1 MRVFPPPRPARS
13 QEDEQLRDLVAR
25 FGARNW
31 SMIAKHFDDR
41 SSKSCRLRW
50 CNQLNPAVNK
60 HPFTEEEDMII
71 IRWHKVYGNRWASI
85 AKKLSGR
92 TDNAVKN
99 HWNST
104 LLRKYGS
111 VLIPPQ
117 RTVGPRAPAGEKD
130 AGLEGGKHGADG
142 EAAPR
147 AGKRRRASPPKAAA
161 AKAGAGASAAQTFAV
176 QTLAAQQLGAF
187 DAQANLAAGIATP
200 SSVATHTVVANPLM
214 MYLSQQRAY
223 LAAQQQAQARR
234 HEEEKAQSVA
244 ALQQLSMHQLQVQAL
259 LAGQAL
265 GGFGGAGV
273 APGQPVELAKAQQQQ
288 QQELMSMAALA
299 QLAARAGG
307 APASQDAAPAPTHAG
322 SAYMNNLLAYMQAQQ
337 QCAGVG
343 GAPGGM
349 AGQQQAQGAV
359 QGVPKPALGV
369 GAAGALGGF
378 GAYQA
383 PVAVAQGG
391 NPVAPNVQVAVATP
405 APAAGAAAGETPAA
419 EEVPAKAAPAQAAKT
434 SVGFAPPTASNP
446 KANATVAA
454 DKAATSAMQALTAL
468 AQASAQQLEDSRPA
482 QVRTPPLAKPVSPL
496 SAKAAS

>member
-1 MRVFPPPRPARS
+1 MSAPVVRAKTPWTAS
-13 QEDEQLRDLVAR
+13 EDEQLRDLVAR

-130 AGLEGGKHGADG
+130 AGLEGGKHGAD
-142 EAAPR
+142 
-147 AGKRRRASPPKAAA
+147 
-161 AKAGAGASAAQTFAV
+161 AQTFAV

-200 SSVATHTVVANPLM
+200 SGVATHTVVANPLM

-244 ALQQLSMHQLQVQAL
+244 ALQQLSMHQLQVQAI

-383 PVAVAQGG
+383 PVAAAQGG

-405 APAAGAAAGETPAA
+405 APAGGAAAGETPAA
-419 EEVPAKAAPAQAAKT
+419 EEVPAKAVPAQAAKT

-446 KANATVAA
+446 KANATV
-454 DKAATSAMQALTAL
+454 
-468 AQASAQQLEDSRPA
+468 
-482 QVRTPPLAKPVSPL
+482 RTPPLAKPVSPL